1 MDTETI
7 QIGDEMK
14 KVTARVS
21 TFGQTW
27 PEIEEKV
34 NNHIKTFLAIDDEEF
49 AKIYDKLEITIHS
62 ELASAE
68 SGSFFSDAN
77 FRIPT
82 SE

>member
-1 MDTETI
+1 
-7 QIGDEMK
+7 MK

-21 TFGQTW
+21 THGQTW

-34 NNHIKTFLAIDDEEF
+34 DSIIQKFLGLDDEEF
-49 AKIYDKLEITIHS
+49 KKIYHKLEITIYS

-68 SGSFFSDAN
+68 SNSFFCDAN
-77 FRIPT
+77 FTIPT

>member
-1 MDTETI
+1 MDAETL

-21 TFGQTW
+21 THGQTW
-27 PEIEEKV
+27 PEIEAKV
-34 NNHIKTFLAIDDEEF
+34 DSLIQTFLGLDDEEF
-49 AKIYDKLEITIHS
+49 KKIYDKLEITIYS

-68 SGSFFSDAN
+68 SSSFFCDAN

-82 SE
+82 AE

>member
-1 MDTETI
+1 
-7 QIGDEMK
+7 MK

-21 TFGQTW
+21 TQGQTW

-34 NNHIKTFLAIDDEEF
+34 DSLIKTFLGVDDEEF
-49 AKIYDKLEITIHS
+49 KKIYDKLEITIYS

-68 SGSFFSDAN
+68 SGSFFCDAN

-82 SE
+82 PE